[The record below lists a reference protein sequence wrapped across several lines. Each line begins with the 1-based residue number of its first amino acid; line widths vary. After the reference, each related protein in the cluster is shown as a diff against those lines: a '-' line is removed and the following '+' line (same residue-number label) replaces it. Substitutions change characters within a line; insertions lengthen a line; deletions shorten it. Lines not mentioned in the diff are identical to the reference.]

1 MSTRYDQAINHPARR
16 EERSNFPLGT
26 KGDKVCGTVTSTD
39 SEPGK
44 FARDDGTY
52 PQIPVVT
59 LANVEFNGQ
68 PHEGDLVLKGYRAG
82 LARLLNTCTVN
93 DTLCPSVRGC
103 RHPAAVERRHADRP
117 RPGGAEGRRPG
128 RRHSVRRLGRLDGH
142 VGCTAHHLGA
152 GPAPHGLAEPGSAW
166 GGVRAELAV
175 AAVAL

>member
-68 PHEGDLVLKGYRAG
+68 PHEGDLVLKGYHAA
-82 LARLLNTCTVN
+82 LAKLLNTCEVN
-93 DTLCPSVRGC
+93 DTLAVSYLGQAGNGGAHLYEGAVIPPQSNSDMPTDPG
-103 RHPAAVERRHADRP
+103 PAAPKADDP
-117 RPGGAEGRRPG
+117 
-128 RRHSVRRLGRLDGH
+128 DGDIPF
-142 VGCTAHHLGA
+142 AA
-152 GPAPHGLAEPGSAW
+152 SA
-166 GGVRAELAV
+166 A
-175 AAVAL
+175 